1 MKHFKVNLDRK
12 KLTSE
17 YIESKQN
24 FDSVLT
30 KVNMSKSGF
39 WKSAWFYGTIGLS
52 GVAAIVGY
60 NFSQSENNVNEA
72 IITQKNIIQ
81 QTTASS
87 PAEVPGEL
95 LIAQHIK
102 TTETVYSPV
111 EKSNTV
117 TPDKKI
123 TTPVQSDADTKT
135 TGFKHVATEQV
146 VLEEATI
153 EKPVKAKV
161 SSRTSMPSI
170 AGVYNGDIQWENFK
184 EGEIFVAE
192 DLSVK
197 QFSIQ
202 YTSRLGDRTISVEG
216 SKIPQDVVS
225 DLEKLGLNQ
234 TVFITNVIAKNDNG
248 DLMRCYSMD
257 LNLKF
262 K

>member
-1 MKHFKVNLDRK
+1 MKYFKVNLDRK

-60 NFSQSENNVNEA
+60 NFSQSENNFNET
-72 IITQKNIIQ
+72 IITQKNSVQ
-81 QTTASS
+81 HTTVS
-87 PAEVPGEL
+87 PAKAENEL

-102 TTETVYSPV
+102 TVEMHSSPV
-111 EKSNTV
+111 ENKISTI
-117 TPDKKI
+117 PEKKI
-123 TTPVQSDADTKT
+123 TAPVQPDTDEKKIHIGET
-135 TGFKHVATEQV
+135 VAEQV
-146 VLEEATI
+146 VLKENTI
-153 EKPVKAKV
+153 EKPGKTKV
-161 SSRTSMPSI
+161 VSRTSMPSI
-170 AGVYNGDIQWENFK
+170 SGVYNGDIQWENFK
-184 EGEIFVAE
+184 QGEIFVAE

-216 SKIPQDVVS
+216 SKIPQDVVL

>member
-30 KVNMSKSGF
+30 KVNMSKPGF

-52 GVAAIVGY
+52 GVAAIIGY
-60 NFSQSENNVNEA
+60 NFSQSENNLNEA
-72 IITQKNIIQ
+72 IITQKNSIQ
-81 QTTASS
+81 HAVTSTETGN
-87 PAEVPGEL
+87 EV
-95 LIAQHIK
+95 LIAQHVK
-102 TTETVYSPV
+102 TEEVYVVPPV
-111 EKSNTV
+111 EKK
-117 TPDKKI
+117 DKK
-123 TTPVQSDADTKT
+123 TTDKKTGSPVKTVAADTPSD
-135 TGFKHVATEQV
+135 VRNNASERV
-146 VLEEATI
+146 VLK
-153 EKPVKAKV
+153 EKVVEKMNAPKV
-161 SSRTSMPSI
+161 MSRSSMPSI
-170 AGVYNGDIQWENFK
+170 SGVYSGDIQWENFK
-184 EGEIFVAE
+184 QGEIFVAE

>member
-24 FDSVLT
+24 FDSILT

-60 NFSQSENNVNEA
+60 NFSQSESNINET

-81 QTTASS
+81 QTTVS
-87 PAEVPGEL
+87 PAEAENEL
-95 LIAQHIK
+95 LIARHVK
-102 TTETVYSPV
+102 TVETYPAPV
-111 EKSNTV
+111 EKKVTVIPEKKTTAPMPVTTEKNTDAPV
-117 TPDKKI
+117 NTIESVVLKEKTVDKIAK
-123 TTPVQSDADTKT
+123 TKT
-135 TGFKHVATEQV
+135 
-146 VLEEATI
+146 
-153 EKPVKAKV
+153 V
-161 SSRTSMPSI
+161 SRNGMPSI
-170 AGVYNGDIQWENFK
+170 SGVYNGDIQWENFK
-184 EGEIFVAE
+184 QGEIFVAE

-202 YTSRLGDRTISVEG
+202 YTSRLGDKTISVEG
-216 SKIPQDVVS
+216 SKIPQDVVL